1 MRGFSHQRDFVH
13 SVQPTVHLDIINTN
27 GVLIPRPVN
36 KTDLHFFDAVFRQIH
51 NIRKFQAAGDR
62 KSTIFPFGKIFRETV
77 SAIFRRD
84 NRIPLLSDS
93 IQTVRKRTVLR
104 ADRYRLFSTLSLSLI
119 ISKKCKKGYYPK
131 PKKGVI

>member
-27 GVLIPRPVN
+27 SVLIPRPVN

-84 NRIPLLSDS
+84 NRIPLQSGQS
-93 IQTVRKRTVLR
+93 ANEPFYGQIG
-104 ADRYRLFSTLSLSLI
+104 I
-119 ISKKCKKGYYPK
+119 
-131 PKKGVI
+131 VIFRHLLYH